1 MWDAK
6 HLSAQKRSRFFWGN
20 IPGLYRY
27 VEGQTGHLVSFHFK
41 FINGPLTRNESLF
54 LFVYMLFCFLLEFLF
69 VCLFV
74 VVIVFWGYTVVS
86 VWQGMLKS

>member
-27 VEGQTGHLVSFHFK
+27 ADGHTGHPVSFYLK
-41 FINGPLTRNESLF
+41 FVNSPLTGNESLF
-54 LFVYMLFCFLLEFLF
+54 LFVCMLFCFLLEFLF
-69 VCLFV
+69 VLFV
-74 VVIVFWGYTVVS
+74 FVFDFLGYTIVS